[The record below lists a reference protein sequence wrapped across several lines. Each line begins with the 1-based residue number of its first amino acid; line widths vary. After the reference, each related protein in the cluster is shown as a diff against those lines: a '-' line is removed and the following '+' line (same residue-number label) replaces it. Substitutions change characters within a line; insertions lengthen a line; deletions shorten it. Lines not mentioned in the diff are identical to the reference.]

1 MRLPIS
7 AAGPVIGPI
16 TPTLMVPV
24 PPALLAPLALELVL
38 VLLPPQAA
46 SANRAVTPAAAV
58 RCLAHERADNARAG
72 PRRPARGRRPAKR
85 APTCAEAE
93 LNAGAGLDAGA
104 GLSAGA
110 GLCNCLGLIVG
121 PPFVAAADSGGWPF
135 RPITLG
141 RDGVTLG
148 CGHTR

>member
-24 PPALLAPLALELVL
+24 PPALLAPPALELVL

-58 RCLAHERADNARAG
+58 RYLAQERADNARAG
-72 PRRPARGRRPAKR
+72 PRSPARDRPGDKR
-85 APTCAEAE
+85 ALACAAAE
-93 LNAGAGLDAGA
+93 QNAGAGLSTGA
-104 GLSAGA
+104 GL
-110 GLCNCLGLIVG
+110 
-121 PPFVAAADSGGWPF
+121 
-135 RPITLG
+135 
-141 RDGVTLG
+141 
-148 CGHTR
+148 

>member
-24 PPALLAPLALELVL
+24 PLAALLPPLELELVL

-58 RCLAHERADNARAG
+58 RYLARERADNARAD
-72 PRRPARGRRPAKR
+72 PRRPARGRPLRMPWR
-85 APTCAEAE
+85 A
-93 LNAGAGLDAGA
+93 
-104 GLSAGA
+104 
-110 GLCNCLGLIVG
+110 
-121 PPFVAAADSGGWPF
+121 VAVLARG
-135 RPITLG
+135 
-141 RDGVTLG
+141 
-148 CGHTR
+148 